1 MVLGRIFSPD
11 LIKIGLESED
21 KDETFE
27 EMVDLFVSRHPD
39 SSREGL
45 LAVLR
50 EREAKLSTGI
60 KTGIALPHA
69 QNAAVPQGEYGVIGI
84 SKEGIDYDALDGKPV
99 HVVFM
104 ILTSCEDFSMHLR
117 ILKRLAILL
126 ENPEFYQTLLD
137 QKEPEG
143 VYKTICKF
151 EDLLTTSM

>member
-1 MVLGRIFSPD
+1 MVLGRIFSPE

-27 EMVDLFVSRHPD
+27 EMVDLFATKHQSASRD
-39 SSREGL
+39 AI

-50 EREAKLSTGI
+50 ERESKLSTGI

-69 QNAAVPQGEYGVIGI
+69 QSSAVPPGEHGIIGI
-84 SKEGIDYDALDGKPV
+84 SPEGIDYDSLDGKPV

-104 ILTSCEDFSMHLR
+104 ILTASEDFSMHLR

-126 ENPEFYQTLLD
+126 ENPEFYDTLLE
-137 QKEPEG
+137 QKDAEG
-143 VYKTICKF
+143 VYKTICRY
-151 EDLLTTSM
+151 EDMLTTSM

>member
-27 EMVDLFVSRHPD
+27 EMVDLFVSKYPTA
-39 SSREGL
+39 SREGIL
-45 LAVLR
+45 GVIR
-50 EREAKLSTGI
+50 EREKKLSTGI

-69 QNAAVPQGEYGVIGI
+69 QSGHIPQGEHGIIGI
-84 SKEGIDYDALDGKPV
+84 SRDGIDYDALDGKPV

-126 ENPEFYQTLLD
+126 ENPDFYRSLLD
-137 QKEPEG
+137 QKDPEG
-143 VYKTICKF
+143 AYKTICKF
-151 EDLLTTSM
+151 EDMLTTSM